1 MNQRHLKLVISF
13 IVTKASDMKIMSQC
27 ESDREAQAGSTYTAH
42 LSPASWAQ
50 RVKVTGLWVSSQ

>member
-1 MNQRHLKLVISF
+1 MNQRQLKLVISF

-42 LSPASWAQ
+42 TPEPCQLGTESESYWF
-50 RVKVTGLWVSSQ
+50 VGEL